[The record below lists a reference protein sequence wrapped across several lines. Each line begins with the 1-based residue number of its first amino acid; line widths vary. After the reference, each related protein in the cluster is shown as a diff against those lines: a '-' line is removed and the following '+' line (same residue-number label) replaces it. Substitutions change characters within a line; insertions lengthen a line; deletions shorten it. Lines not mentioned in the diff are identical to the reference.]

1 MSIELRDQESRMGTE
16 QRDQETRKNAKIERQ
31 KDLNRDELAKAEFAF
46 RDKDARMKAEISQ
59 QKDQERDELPK
70 TGAMMKKLA
79 GVESTVNSRLTIAE
93 LAPAR
98 KLEELETERRAPREN
113 HIQTW
118 LFML

>member
-31 KDLNRDELAKAEFAF
+31 KDLNRNELAKAEFAF
-46 RDKDARMKAEISQ
+46 RDKDARMKDEISQ
-59 QKDQERDELPK
+59 QKDQERDEL
-70 TGAMMKKLA
+70 GAMMKKLA

-98 KLEELETERRAPREN
+98 KLEELEMERRAPREN